1 MDLMQVLMEEYKM
14 LGQVG
19 EKYFDRLYQSL
30 YFTIVFYGAVLAVM
44 KSEDNEKFWFII
56 FCYFLPIGT
65 FLFGLFYAYNSYVI
79 ARQGLCMIR
88 LEKMI
93 REQSLCAYKNA
104 GFAGWN
110 ILSKKYAG
118 NYKLAY
124 GTSLM
129 FFVFAPVF
137 DYILGIGKSD
147 FKWIINFTS
156 ITGLNILYSI
166 FPILFYVV
174 YVIFMIIMIKNML
187 IINKMI
193 YVEL

>member
-56 FCYFLPIGT
+56 FCYFLPMGT

-93 REQSLCAYKNA
+93 REQGLYAYKNA

-118 NYKLAY
+118 N
-124 GTSLM
+124 
-129 FFVFAPVF
+129 
-137 DYILGIGKSD
+137 
-147 FKWIINFTS
+147 
-156 ITGLNILYSI
+156 
-166 FPILFYVV
+166 
-174 YVIFMIIMIKNML
+174 
-187 IINKMI
+187 
-193 YVEL
+193 

>member
-1 MDLMQVLMEEYKM
+1 
-14 LGQVG
+14 
-19 EKYFDRLYQSL
+19 
-30 YFTIVFYGAVLAVM
+30 
-44 KSEDNEKFWFII
+44 
-56 FCYFLPIGT
+56 
-65 FLFGLFYAYNSYVI
+65 
-79 ARQGLCMIR
+79 MIR

-93 REQSLCAYKNA
+93 REQGLYAYKNA

-156 ITGLNILYSI
+156 ITVLNILYSI

-187 IINKMI
+187 IMNKMI